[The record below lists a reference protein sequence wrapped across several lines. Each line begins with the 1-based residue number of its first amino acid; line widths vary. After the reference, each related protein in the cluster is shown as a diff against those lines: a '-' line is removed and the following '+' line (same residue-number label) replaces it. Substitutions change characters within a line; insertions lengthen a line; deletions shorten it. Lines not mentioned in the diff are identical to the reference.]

1 MSSRCIRWIAVG
13 LLLTL
18 GFGVPAQAK
27 SPAARAVS
35 SRQGGVLEEWTAYGV
50 ALFLVLKDGA
60 QCETGWCP
68 TPPPPPPPIH
78 PMSCGVFKPL
88 PARRGSLP

>member
-1 MSSRCIRWIAVG
+1 MSSRWFRCIATV

-27 SPAARAVS
+27 PLAATAASPRL
-35 SRQGGVLEEWTAYGV
+35 GDILEELTAYGV
-50 ALFLVLKDGA
+50 ALFLALKDGDL
-60 QCETGWCP
+60 CGMGYCP
-68 TPPPPPPPIH
+68 TPPPPPPIH
-78 PMSCGVFKPL
+78 NMSFAVFKPR

>member
-1 MSSRCIRWIAVG
+1 MSSRLIAAL

-27 SPAARAVS
+27 PPAAGAAFP
-35 SRQGGVLEEWTAYGV
+35 RQGGVLEELTAYG
-50 ALFLVLKDGA
+50 ATLLLALKDGGLCG
-60 QCETGWCP
+60 QGYCP

-78 PMSCGVFKPL
+78 IMSIVAVQPRPVGK
-88 PARRGSLP
+88 GS